1 MPGFKDNK
9 IMVGA
14 VMVDYCFQPN
24 WNKFF
29 ISTGVEYLSENLAH
43 EQATSTSNYNCMLWT
58 AGAGFVWKFAKNFY
72 LAPHVAFT
80 VRVSGDSK
88 VNVSSYSQSIHAF
101 QPEGGFFLCRQV
113 FRPDGF

>member
-1 MPGFKDNK
+1 MTGFKDNK

-72 LAPHVAFT
+72 LAPHLAFT
-80 VRVSGDSK
+80 VRVFGDSK
-88 VNVSSYSQSIHAF
+88 VNVGSYSQSIHAF
-101 QPEGGFFLCRQV
+101 QPEGGFFSVSSGL
-113 FRPDGF
+113 PT

>member
-43 EQATSTSNYNCMLWT
+43 EQATSTSNVTL
-58 AGAGFVWKFAKNFY
+58 
-72 LAPHVAFT
+72 
-80 VRVSGDSK
+80 R
-88 VNVSSYSQSIHAF
+88 
-101 QPEGGFFLCRQV
+101 
-113 FRPDGF
+113 